1 MSKKIFIVKT
11 NAGLLPADAEAEEVV
26 TRWKV
31 GHSISLTYAPARNP
45 KFHRMIFA
53 IAQTVVTNAPE
64 GSYWSGKDAKHFIKA
79 VELTIGMTEEIMDCN
94 GQVHLQAKSIA
105 FENMDDEEFKTLF
118 DPLVKEGARV
128 LEITEGELL
137 DQLAGA

>member
-26 TRWKV
+26 KKWKV

-53 IAQTVVTNAPE
+53 IAQNVVDNAPE
-64 GSYWSGKDAKHFIKA
+64 KSYWSGKDAKHFIKA
-79 VELTIGMTEEIMDCN
+79 VELTIGMMEEIMDCN

-105 FENMDDEEFKTLF
+105 YENMDDEEFKTLF
-118 DPLVKEGARV
+118 DPMITEGARV
-128 LEITEGELL
+128 LVITEGEFL
-137 DQLAGA
+137 DQLEGA